1 MKSKAILG
9 ASLFA
14 MLFAIASVAVAQSK
28 IDGNWE
34 MSMQGRQGNTMTQ
47 TLTLKA
53 DGDKLTGSIKGQ
65 RGETPISD
73 GKVDGDKISFTVTR
87 QTPNGEFKATYNGT
101 VEGDAI
107 KGTVQM
113 GENSRDW
120 TAKRAGQ

>member
-1 MKSKAILG
+1 MKSKAILI

-14 MLFAIASVAVAQSK
+14 MLLAMATAAVAQSK

-34 MSMQGRQGNTMTQ
+34 MSMQGRQGNTTTS
-47 TLTLKA
+47 TLTIKT
-53 DGDKLTGSIKGQ
+53 DGNKLSGSIKRQ

-73 GKVDGDKISFTVTR
+73 GTVDGNKISFTVTR
-87 QTPNGEFKATYNGT
+87 QTPNGEMKQAYSGT
-101 VEGDAI
+101 VDGDNI

-120 TAKRAGQ
+120 TAKRAAQ

>member
-1 MKSKAILG
+1 MKSKAILLAG
-9 ASLFA
+9 LLA
-14 MLFAIASVAVAQSK
+14 MLMSMATVALAQGK

-53 DGDKLTGSIKGQ
+53 DGSKLTGSIKGQ
-65 RGETPISD
+65 RGETAISD
-73 GKVDGDKISFTVTR
+73 GTVDGNKITFTVTR
-87 QTPNGEFKATYNGT
+87 QTPNGEFKQTYTGT
-101 VEGDAI
+101 VDGDNI

-120 TAKRAGQ
+120 TAKRAAQ